1 MKFRVNAKYAA
12 SITIDVIADSVEEAE
27 NKAREV
33 FEACDQDDFSIGDEL
48 EIDAEPLV
56 GVECPD
62 CIDEP
67 AEPGQ
72 LGQMVERE
80 LVTDLTRDGIYI
92 DGGDIMVDMG
102 IDNVIRPVEGNYIVH
117 RPVEGNNIVQ

>member
-12 SITIDVIADSVEEAE
+12 SITIDVIADSEEEAE

-48 EIDAEPLV
+48 EIDAEPMV

-62 CIDEP
+62 CIDGP
-67 AEPGQ
+67 AEPRPIGQ
-72 LGQMVERE
+72 ILENE
-80 LVTDLTRDGIYI
+80 LITDLTRDDIYL
-92 DGGDIMVDMG
+92 DRGDMMVDMG
-102 IDNVIRPVEGNYIVH
+102 IDNPIYYD
-117 RPVEGNNIVQ
+117 RPVEGNNIER

>member
-12 SITIDVIADSVEEAE
+12 SIKIDVIADSVEEAE

-48 EIDAEPLV
+48 EIDAEPIV
-56 GVECPD
+56 GVDCPD
-62 CIDEP
+62 CIDGP
-67 AEPGQ
+67 AEQGQ
-72 LGQMVERE
+72 IVQMAERE
-80 LVTDLTRDGIYI
+80 LPVITDLTRDGIYI
-92 DGGDIMVDMG
+92 DSGDIMVDMG
-102 IDNVIRPVEGNYIVH
+102 INNVIYDG

>member
-27 NKAREV
+27 NKAREL

-56 GVECPD
+56 GVECTD
-62 CIDEP
+62 SIDVP
-67 AEPGQ
+67 AEPRQ
-72 LGQMVERE
+72 IGQMLERE
-80 LVTDLTRDGIYI
+80 LVTDLTRDDIYI
-92 DGGDIMVDMG
+92 DRGNVTPDFGNVDIVYDL
-102 IDNVIRPVEGNYIVH
+102 PEH
-117 RPVEGNNIVQ
+117 

>member
-12 SITIDVIADSVEEAE
+12 SIKIDVIADSVEEAE

-48 EIDAEPLV
+48 EIDAEPIVDAVDCL
-56 GVECPD
+56 D

-72 LGQMVERE
+72 LVQIAERE
-80 LVTDLTRDGIYI
+80 LPVATDFT
-92 DGGDIMVDMG
+92 GDIFIHRGNVMTDFGNVDIG
-102 IDNVIRPVEGNYIVH
+102 YDLAVGE
-117 RPVEGNNIVQ
+117 NNIVQ

>member
-1 MKFRVNAKYAA
+1 MKYRVNAKYAA

-48 EIDAEPLV
+48 EIDADPIV
-56 GVECPD
+56 GVECSD

-67 AEPGQ
+67 AEPRQ
-72 LGQMVERE
+72 IGQMLERE
-80 LVTDLTRDGIYI
+80 LVTDLTRD
-92 DGGDIMVDMG
+92 DIHIHRGNVRADIGNVDIG
-102 IDNVIRPVEGNYIVH
+102 YDLPV
-117 RPVEGNNIVQ
+117 R

>member
-72 LGQMVERE
+72 LGQMVELE
-80 LVTDLTRDGIYI
+80 LVTNLTRDGIYI

-102 IDNVIRPVEGNYIVH
+102 IDNVIRPVEGN
-117 RPVEGNNIVQ
+117 NIVQ